1 MSGTKKLLLLGTVWS
16 VLVVT
21 LLLLLVPEALA
32 LPVVLA
38 LIALF
43 AGWVFSVAFYRE
55 SGQPTSA
62 QGSAT
67 KFSQEIVAH
76 SSDAIIRLAS
86 GLSTQ
91 IREMRS
97 EISRAQA
104 IFGEAIDKLISSFQ
118 QMNVQA
124 HRQQQLG
131 LRVVGGGSESGAVN
145 GFQIFAVKTSN
156 TLRQFVESV
165 VENSHLAMTLVELND
180 LISTQTG
187 EVRDML
193 GEIEGI
199 VQQTNL
205 LALSA
210 AIEAAR
216 AGEAGRGFALV
227 ADEVRDLSGRTNHFS
242 KQIRGSL
249 SNMQVTIAATEQA
262 ITQMA
267 TKDMIFALT
276 SKADVE
282 QAINDIDEMGRSAGD
297 TVCELNGIAVQV
309 ESAVNEAIV
318 SLQFQDMLT
327 QLLVHV
333 SRRLEV
339 LEEVVDDEQRLA
351 AALSDTTDPV
361 STLRALSAIRE
372 HVDLLAEKMNILKQG
387 VSKNPVS
394 QSGFASG
401 GVELF

>member
-16 VLVVT
+16 VLVVA

-55 SGQPTSA
+55 SDQPTSA
-62 QGSAT
+62 QASAT
-67 KFSQEIVAH
+67 KASQEIVVH
-76 SSDAIIRLAS
+76 SSDAIVRLSS

-91 IREMRS
+91 IREIRS
-97 EISRAQA
+97 DISRAQA

-118 QMNVQA
+118 QINVQVQ
-124 HRQQQLG
+124 RQQQLG
-131 LRVVGGGSESGAVN
+131 PQAVGGGSESGAVN
-145 GFQIFAVKTSN
+145 DFQTLAVKTAN
-156 TLRQFVESV
+156 ILRQFVESV
-165 VENSHLAMTLVELND
+165 VENLHLAMTLVELNA
-180 LISTQTG
+180 LISTQAG

-199 VQQTNL
+199 AQQTNL

-216 AGEAGRGFALV
+216 AGEASRGFAV
-227 ADEVRDLSGRTNHFS
+227 VVDEVRDLSGRTNHFS

-267 TKDMIFALT
+267 AKDMIFALT
-276 SKADVE
+276 SRADVE
-282 QAINDIDEMGRSAGD
+282 QAMNDLDEMGRRAGD
-297 TVCELNGIAVQV
+297 TAGELNGIAVQV

-327 QLLVHV
+327 QLLGHV

-339 LEEVVDDEQRLA
+339 LEEAVDDEQRLA